1 MRCITW
7 PHSQI
12 TNFFWQ
18 AQNPEINDQFSET
31 TPNIVKTTNI
41 TEPEHVIAAKPNNN
55 DDSLTEIKQNITT
68 NNSRKHEVY
77 QVNEVHEVEEPNI
90 IVKLYN
96 AIEIAI
102 TKFISSE
109 KVLFVLHNI
118 GTCIVNGVMDLITF
132 YLPAPMIP
140 LIASAAGML
149 VPFEPVVTL
158 REKMPVISYRRA
170 FDKAVDSFMGTFD
183 KYKTVDDID
192 DPYMARR
199 FNRRFMNDDPKKKK
213 QTALWINL

>member
-1 MRCITW
+1 MQCIKW

-18 AQNPEINDQFSET
+18 GQNPEINDQFSET

-41 TEPEHVIAAKPNNN
+41 TGPEHVIAAKPNNN
-55 DDSLTEIKQNITT
+55 DDSLTEIKLNITT

-109 KVLFVLHNI
+109 KVLFVFHNI

-199 FNRRFMNDDPKKKK
+199 FNRRFMNDDKKKK